1 MNAIIYKITNTKNN
15 KIYVGQ
21 TKQPLNRRFKDH
33 IRHAFN
39 SDRPND
45 LNCKLY
51 IAMREEGINHFIIE
65 ELEAFE
71 AETRYAIDKKEIEW
85 IAKLNSTDPEIGYNV
100 DKGGHV
106 ISEKCRQ
113 ARIRQMIG
121 SKLEGKQL
129 EVARENG
136 MKWAKPVCQYDKM
149 MNLIAEYPSVIEASR
164 KSGCDRRTIQRQ
176 LKGESNTG
184 SAHSFGNIK
193 FIWRYKEVEQSNI
206 E

>member
-15 KIYVGQ
+15 KIYIGQ

-65 ELEAFE
+65 ELE
-71 AETRYAIDKKEIEW
+71 TLTDTTLHAIDKKEIEW
-85 IAKLNSTDPEIGYNV
+85 IARLDTTNPDKGYNV
-100 DKGGHV
+100 DNGGHV
-106 ISEKCRQ
+106 ISEKCRK
-113 ARIRQMIG
+113 ARIDQMIG
-121 SKLEGKQL
+121 AKLEGRAL
-129 EVARENG
+129 EIVRENG
-136 MKWAKPVCQYDKM
+136 MKIAKSVCQYDKQ
-149 MNLIAEYPSVIEASR
+149 MNLIAEYPSIIEASR

-176 LKGESNTG
+176 LKGESGKNTAR
-184 SAHSFGNIK
+184 SISNMK
-193 FIWRYKEVEQSNI
+193 YIWMYKTEQSNI
-206 E
+206 I